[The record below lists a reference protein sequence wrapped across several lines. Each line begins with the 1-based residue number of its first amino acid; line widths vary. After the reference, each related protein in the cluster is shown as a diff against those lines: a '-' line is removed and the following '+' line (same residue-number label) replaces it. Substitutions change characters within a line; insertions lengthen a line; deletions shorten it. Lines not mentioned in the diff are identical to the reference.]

1 VVKPKQ
7 AAENRGRRGSRF
19 SVHGSGFSLGLHSE
33 SERALSGA
41 GLRYAHAVKDPAAFA
56 LCFAA
61 VAFVGAQ
68 SPSPAGLPVTYE
80 RLLNA
85 PKEPGNWLTYSGD
98 YRSHHYSTLDQIT
111 AENVH
116 RLRAKWIYQM
126 HRQKVETTPIVV
138 DGVMYVTRP
147 PSDVIALD
155 AETGRALWTFEHKLP
170 GPVFVCCG
178 EVNRG
183 LAILGNTLFLTTLD
197 AQLLAL
203 DARGGRVLWRKALA
217 DSSLNYTATGAPLA
231 IKDKV
236 IVGIAGAEGGIR
248 GFLDAYDAVTGDRI
262 WRFWTVPAPGEPG
275 SETWGG
281 DSWKN
286 GGASTWLTGSYDPE
300 LNLLYWGTG
309 NPGPDYNGDVRPGD
323 NLYSCSLLALD
334 PDKGTLKWHFQF
346 TPHDTRDWDAT
357 QIPVL
362 IDSTTDSRKLVV
374 VPSRNGFHYVLD
386 RRTGEFLL
394 AKPFVKQTWAKEI
407 DKKGRPVLNPGQE
420 PTPEGNESIW
430 PGVDGGHNWMSPS
443 YNPITKLLYFN
454 AREER
459 RRFFKTDAP
468 EFRPGEPFFGGGGGG
483 GARFRPEE
491 SWGKLIA
498 MAPETGEIRWEH
510 RILSP
515 PWAGVLSTAGNLV
528 FSATPSGNFYALDAR
543 TGKELWQFN
552 GGDRVFASPITF
564 LSRGRQM
571 ITIPIGDVL
580 IAFGLE

>member
-1 VVKPKQ
+1 MSHPTLVYLC
-7 AAENRGRRGSRF
+7 AA
-19 SVHGSGFSLGLHSE
+19 
-33 SERALSGA
+33 AT
-41 GLRYAHAVKDPAAFA
+41 FA
-56 LCFAA
+56 L
-61 VAFVGAQ
+61 GGITLAQ
-68 SPSPAGLPVTYE
+68 APSPTSLPVTYE

-85 PKEPGNWLTYSGD
+85 TGEPGNWLTYSGD
-98 YRSHHYSTLDQIT
+98 YRSHHYSRLNQIT
-111 AENVH
+111 VDNVH

-138 DGVMYVTRP
+138 DGIMYVTRP

-155 AETGRALWTFEHKLP
+155 AETGRALWTYEHKLS
-170 GPVFVCCG
+170 GRVYTCCG

-183 LAILGNTLFLTTLD
+183 LAILDGTLFLTTLD
-197 AQLLAL
+197 AQLIAL
-203 DARGGRVLWRKALA
+203 DARAGRVVWRKALA
-217 DSSLNYTATGAPLA
+217 DPALNYTATGAPLA

-248 GFLDAYDAVTGDRI
+248 GFLDAYDPRTGDRI
-262 WRFWTVPAPGEPG
+262 WRLWTVPAPGEPG
-275 SETWGG
+275 SETWAG

-286 GGASTWLTGSYDPE
+286 GGASTWLTGSYDPD

-334 PDKGTLKWHFQF
+334 PDSGKLKWHFQF

-357 QIPVL
+357 QVPVL
-362 IDSTTDSRKLVV
+362 IDATDATDSTTRGRKLVV
-374 VPSRNGFHYVLD
+374 VPSRNGFYYVLD

-420 PTPEGNESIW
+420 PTAEGNESIW

-443 YNPITKLLYFN
+443 YNPNTRLLYFN

-468 EFRPGEPFFGGGGGG
+468 EFRPGEAFFGGGGGG

-491 SWGKLIA
+491 SWGKLVA

-510 RILSP
+510 RILAP

-543 TGKELWQFN
+543 TGKELWRFN

-564 LSRGRQM
+564 LSRGKQ
-571 ITIPIGDVL
+571 IVTIPIGDVL
-580 IAFGLE
+580 IAFGLD

>member
-1 VVKPKQ
+1 MPK
-7 AAENRGRRGSRF
+7 RRTLF
-19 SVHGSGFSLGLHSE
+19 
-33 SERALSGA
+33 ALVAA
-41 GLRYAHAVKDPAAFA
+41 GLTLTAAA
-56 LCFAA
+56 M
-61 VAFVGAQ
+61 AQ
-68 SPSPAGLPVTYE
+68 SASPTGMPITYE

-85 PKEPGNWLTYSGD
+85 TTEPENWLMYGGD
-98 YRSHHYSTLDQIT
+98 YRSHHYSSLNQIT
-111 AENVH
+111 SENVH
-116 RLRAKWIYQM
+116 RLRARWIYQM
-126 HRQKVETTPIVV
+126 HKQKVETTPIVV
-138 DGVMYVTRP
+138 DGIMFVTRP

-155 AETGRALWTFEHKLP
+155 AETGRALWTFEYRLP
-170 GPVFVCCG
+170 GTVYVCCG

-183 LAILGNTLFLTTLD
+183 VAILGGTLFLTTLD
-197 AQLLAL
+197 AKLIAL
-203 DARGGRVLWRKALA
+203 DARSGRVLWKQELA
-217 DSSLNYTATGAPLA
+217 DPKLNYTATGAPLVV
-231 IKDKV
+231 KDKV
-236 IVGIAGAEGGIR
+236 IVGIAGGEGGIR
-248 GFLDAYDAVTGDRI
+248 GFLDAYDATTGRRA

-281 DSWKN
+281 DSWRN
-286 GGASTWLTGSYDPE
+286 GGASTWLTGSFDPA

-323 NLYSCSLLALD
+323 NLYSCALLALN
-334 PDKGTLKWHFQF
+334 PDTGTLKWHFQF

-357 QIPVL
+357 QVPVL
-362 IDSTTDSRKLVV
+362 IDSTVAGRPRKLVV
-374 VPSRNGFHYVLD
+374 MPSRNGFYYALD
-386 RRTGEFLL
+386 RVTGEFLF

-407 DKKGRPVLNPGQE
+407 DKTGRPVLNPGQE

-443 YNPITKLLYFN
+443 YNPATKLLYFS

-468 EFRPGEPFFGGGGGG
+468 EFQAGQPFFGGGGGG

-498 MAPETGEIRWEH
+498 MTPETGEVRWEH
-510 RILSP
+510 RILAP

-543 TGKELWQFN
+543 TGKELWRFN

-564 LSRGRQM
+564 LSRGKQF

-580 IAFGLE
+580 IAFGLD

>member
-1 VVKPKQ
+1 MESSVFLTNLKTLLLVTTLALAVGQ
-7 AAENRGRRGSRF
+7 ATRGQS
-19 SVHGSGFSLGLHSE
+19 
-33 SERALSGA
+33 
-41 GLRYAHAVKDPAAFA
+41 AA
-56 LCFAA
+56 
-61 VAFVGAQ
+61 
-68 SPSPAGLPVTYE
+68 PGLPITPE

-85 PKEPGNWLTYSGD
+85 TAEPGNWLTYSGD
-98 YRSHHYSTLDQIT
+98 YRSHHYSSLDQIT
-111 AENVH
+111 VDNVH

-126 HRQKVETTPIVV
+126 HRTKVETTPIVV
-138 DGVMYVTRP
+138 DGIMYVTRP

-155 AETGRALWTFEHKLP
+155 AETGRALWMFEYRVP
-170 GPVFVCCG
+170 GRVFTCCG

-183 LAILGNTLFLTTLD
+183 LAILGTTLFLTTLD
-197 AQLLAL
+197 AQLVAL
-203 DARGGRVLWRKALA
+203 DARSGRVLWKKALA
-217 DSSLNYTATGAPLA
+217 DPGLNYTATGAPLA

-248 GFLDAYDAVTGDRI
+248 GFLDAYDAKTGERA
-262 WRFWTVPAPGEPG
+262 WRFWTIPAPGEPG

-281 DSWKN
+281 GDAWRH
-286 GGASTWLTGSYDPE
+286 GGASTWLTGSYDPD

-334 PDKGTLKWHFQF
+334 PDTGTLKWHFQF

-357 QIPVL
+357 QVPVL
-362 IDSTTDSRKLVV
+362 IDSASDGRKLVV

-420 PTPEGNESIW
+420 PTYDGNDSIW
-430 PGVDGGHNWMSPS
+430 PGVDGGNNWMSPS
-443 YNPITKLLYFN
+443 YHPGTRLLYFN

-483 GARFRPEE
+483 GSRFRPEE
-491 SWGKLIA
+491 SWGKLVA
-498 MAPETGEIRWEH
+498 MVPETGEIRWEH
-510 RILSP
+510 RILAP

-543 TGKELWQFN
+543 TGKELWHFN

-564 LSRGRQM
+564 LSRGRQVV
-571 ITIPIGDVL
+571 TIPIGDVL
-580 IAFGLE
+580 IAFGVE

>member
-1 VVKPKQ
+1 MESSVFLRNLKTVLLVATLALALGH
-7 AAENRGRRGSRF
+7 AAGG
-19 SVHGSGFSLGLHSE
+19 
-33 SERALSGA
+33 
-41 GLRYAHAVKDPAAFA
+41 
-56 LCFAA
+56 
-61 VAFVGAQ
+61 Q

-85 PKEPGNWLTYSGD
+85 TAEPGNWLTYSGD
-98 YRSHHYSTLDQIT
+98 YKSHHYSSLNQIT
-111 AENVH
+111 VENVA
-116 RLRAKWIYQM
+116 RLRVKWIYQM
-126 HRQKVETTPIVV
+126 HKTKVETTPIVV

-155 AETGRALWTFEHKLP
+155 AETGRALWTYEHRLP
-170 GPVFVCCG
+170 GRVYTCCG

-183 LAILGNTLFLTTLD
+183 LAILGETLFLTSLD
-197 AQLLAL
+197 AQLVAL
-203 DARGGRVLWRKALA
+203 DARSGRVLWKKVLA
-217 DSSLNYTATGAPLA
+217 DPSLNYTATGAPLA
-231 IKDKV
+231 LKDKV

-248 GFLDAYDAVTGDRI
+248 GFLDAYDAKTGERA
-262 WRFWTVPAPGEPG
+262 WRFWTIPAPGEPG
-275 SETWGG
+275 SETWPAGDAWRHGG
-281 DSWKN
+281 
-286 GGASTWLTGSYDPE
+286 GSTWLTGSYDPA

-334 PDKGTLKWHFQF
+334 PDTGTLKWHFQF

-357 QIPVL
+357 QVPVL
-362 IDSTTDSRKLVV
+362 IDSTAGGRKLVV

-386 RRTGEFLL
+386 RQTGEFLL

-407 DKKGRPVLNPGQE
+407 DKKGRPVMNPGQE
-420 PTPEGNESIW
+420 PTHDGNDSIW

-443 YNPITKLLYFN
+443 YHPGTRLLYFN

-468 EFRPGEPFFGGGGGG
+468 EFRPGQPFFGGGGGG

-491 SWGKLIA
+491 SWGNLVA
-498 MAPETGEIRWEH
+498 MAPETGEIRWQH
-510 RILSP
+510 RILAP

-528 FSATPSGNFYALDAR
+528 FSATPSGNFYALDAL
-543 TGKELWQFN
+543 TGKELWHFN

-564 LSRGRQM
+564 LSRGKQV
-571 ITIPIGDVL
+571 ITIPIGDNL
-580 IAFGLE
+580 LAFGVE

>member
-1 VVKPKQ
+1 MHRRPTL
-7 AAENRGRRGSRF
+7 AAAAAA
-19 SVHGSGFSLGLHSE
+19 VL
-33 SERALSGA
+33 ALTA
-41 GLRYAHAVKDPAAFA
+41 GLLAQPPA
-56 LCFAA
+56 
-61 VAFVGAQ
+61 
-68 SPSPAGLPVTYE
+68 AGLPVTYA
-80 RLLNA
+80 RLLDA
-85 PKEPGNWLTYSGD
+85 AREPGNWLTYSGD
-98 YRSHHYSTLDQIT
+98 YRSHHFSSLQQIT
-111 AENVH
+111 AANVH

-126 HRQKVETTPIVV
+126 HKQKVETTPIVV
-138 DGVMYVTRP
+138 DGVMFVTRP

-155 AETGRALWTFEHKLP
+155 AETGRALWTFEYRLQ
-170 GPVFVCCG
+170 GPVYVCCG

-183 LAILGNTLFLTTLD
+183 VAILGGLVYVTTLD
-197 AQLLAL
+197 AKLIAL
-203 DARGGRVLWRKALA
+203 DAQSGRVVWQQDLGDPGK
-217 DSSLNYTATGAPLA
+217 NYTATGAPL
-231 IKDKV
+231 IVKDKV

-248 GFLDAYDAVTGDRI
+248 GFLDAYDARSGRRA
-262 WRFWTVPAPGEPG
+262 WRFWTIPAPGEPG
-275 SETWGG
+275 AETWTG
-281 DSWKN
+281 DAWKN
-286 GGASTWLTGSYDPE
+286 GGASTWLTGSFDPE

-334 PDKGTLKWHFQF
+334 PDTGTLKWHFQF

-362 IDSTTDSRKLVV
+362 IDAPVAGGARKLVV
-374 VPSRNGFHYVLD
+374 MPSRNGFYYALD
-386 RRTGEFLL
+386 RVTGEFLF
-394 AKPFVKQTWAKEI
+394 AKPFVKQTWAKAI
-407 DKKGRPVLNPGQE
+407 DNKGRPVLNPGQE

-443 YNPITKLLYFN
+443 YSPGTKLLYFA

-468 EFRPGEPFFGGGGGG
+468 EFQPGEPFFGGGGGG

-498 MAPETGEIRWEH
+498 MVPETGEIRWEH
-510 RILSP
+510 RILAP

-543 TGKELWQFN
+543 TGKELWHFN

-564 LSRGRQM
+564 LSRGRQL
-571 ITIPIGDVL
+571 ITLPIGDML
-580 IAFGLE
+580 IAFGLD